1 MESGP
6 EVQPHEIFHRFQHD
20 EADCSGESHAEKRSR
35 RTVFSPSLR
44 CHRIR
49 RMVNGHLPHPGPER
63 AYALCPSGRG
73 LFRLLKKRLG
83 SRVSGDT
90 EQIDLRERGVAVF
103 SSSADGFLPLLF
115 LNRRRNSGGWAHL
128 SFAGGRMLDV
138 VLPQEK
144 RCGYAGHARLSRRQ
158 PAGAEFLPR
167 DGGKA
172 SSRTRAGLFGRSR
185 ESRLLF
191 LARIADRKGERDRKN
206 GLVRLVLS
214 SPELAVRL
222 QMLCLS
228 LGLNT
233 RLSMAA
239 PHTVLEIPPSPA
251 FLHLCESA
259 EMAVV
264 DGTGQDEVRTARF
277 SASAALPLTGKND
290 SYEFLVDGEGY
301 DINGVEV
308 QE

>member
-1 MESGP
+1 MKFSTGSSTMKQT
-6 EVQPHEIFHRFQHD
+6 VLVSSTQKN
-20 EADCSGESHAEKRSR
+20 EAGAQS
-35 RTVFSPSLR
+35 FPLR
-44 CHRIR
+44 CGVTGFAGWSTGTFLIPVLSARTPF
-49 RMVNGHLPHPGPER
+49 VLP
-63 AYALCPSGRG
+63 AAA

-103 SSSADGFLPLLF
+103 SSSADGFFPLLF

-191 LARIADRKGERDRKN
+191 LARIADRKGKQDRKN

-251 FLHLCESA
+251 FLRLCKSA

-264 DGTGQDEVRTARF
+264 DGTGQDEVRTVRF
-277 SASAALPLTGKND
+277 SASAALPLTGKDD
-290 SYEFLVDGEGY
+290 SYEFVVDGEGY

>member
-1 MESGP
+1 MKFSTGSSTMKQT
-6 EVQPHEIFHRFQHD
+6 VLVSSTQKN
-20 EADCSGESHAEKRSR
+20 EAGAQS
-35 RTVFSPSLR
+35 FPLR
-44 CHRIR
+44 CGVTGFAGWSTGTFLIPVLSARTPF
-49 RMVNGHLPHPGPER
+49 VLP
-63 AYALCPSGRG
+63 AAA

-144 RCGYAGHARLSRRQ
+144 RCGYAGHDRLSRRQ

-191 LARIADRKGERDRKN
+191 LARIADRKGKQDRKN

-251 FLHLCESA
+251 FLRLCKSA

-264 DGTGQDEVRTARF
+264 DGTGQDEVRTVRF
-277 SASAALPLTGKND
+277 SASAALPLTGKDD
-290 SYEFLVDGEGY
+290 SYEFVVDGEGY

>member
-1 MESGP
+1 MKFSTGSSTMKQTVLVSP
-6 EVQPHEIFHRFQHD
+6 TQKN
-20 EADCSGESHAEKRSR
+20 EAGAQS
-35 RTVFSPSLR
+35 FPLR
-44 CHRIR
+44 CGVTGFAGWSTGTFLIPVLSARTPF
-49 RMVNGHLPHPGPER
+49 VLP
-63 AYALCPSGRG
+63 AAA

-191 LARIADRKGERDRKN
+191 LARIADRKG
-206 GLVRLVLS
+206 
-214 SPELAVRL
+214 
-222 QMLCLS
+222 
-228 LGLNT
+228 
-233 RLSMAA
+233 
-239 PHTVLEIPPSPA
+239 
-251 FLHLCESA
+251 
-259 EMAVV
+259 
-264 DGTGQDEVRTARF
+264 
-277 SASAALPLTGKND
+277 
-290 SYEFLVDGEGY
+290 
-301 DINGVEV
+301 
-308 QE
+308 